1 MDPFLNTFDEFVDD
15 LLSSETE
22 LLKCELDI
30 VLMQHL
36 FQSID
41 IKETKNK
48 KFNDCDFFA
57 A

>member
-48 KFNDCDFFA
+48 KFNDCDSLA

>member
-22 LLKCELDI
+22 LLKCELDL

-48 KFNDCDFFA
+48 KFQDGDPLA

>member
-22 LLKCELDI
+22 LLKCELDL

-48 KFNDCDFFA
+48 KFQDGDSLA

>member
-48 KFNDCDFFA
+48 KFNDCDSFA